1 MFEANCLKEK
11 PADIVARVLKEK
23 TPCFL
28 SARKGEQG
36 VLIPLGGFMDEVLE
50 RHPQIMDATMKD
62 LKKGTEMPL
71 YCMQVGLSKGRD
83 AIRFLD
89 GRDRPVLGLVSIKRF
104 VHWLEEDEDP
114 PAPKRK
120 APARKKV
127 TKRKK
132 AATQPRKRMGQP

>member
-28 SARKGEQG
+28 SARQGEQG
-36 VLIPLGGFMDEVLE
+36 VLLPLDGVLDEVLQA
-50 RHPQIMDATMKD
+50 HPQILDAEVKD
-62 LKKGTEMPL
+62 LKKAAEMPI
-71 YCMQVGLSKGRD
+71 YCMQVGLSGGRD

-89 GRDRPVLGLVSIKRF
+89 GKDRPVLALVDVKRF
-104 VHWLEEDEDP
+104 IRWLDEDAEP

-120 APARKKV
+120 PGPARKEAAKP
-127 TKRKK
+127 RKK
-132 AATQPRKRMGQP
+132 AARRKKA

>member
-11 PADIVARVLKEK
+11 PAEIVARVLEEN

-36 VLIPLGGFMDEVLE
+36 VLIPLGGILDEVLQA
-50 RHPQIMDATMKD
+50 HPQVLEAEVKD
-62 LKKGTEMPL
+62 LKKASEMPL
-71 YCMQVGLSKGRD
+71 YCMQVGLSGGRD

-89 GRDRPVLGLVSIKRF
+89 GKERPVLALVDVKRF
-104 VHWLEEDEDP
+104 IRWLDEDPEP

-120 APARKKV
+120 ASPARKKAAKPRKAA

-132 AATQPRKRMGQP
+132 G